1 MNPIRII
8 SLLLFAAASA
18 QAEVKLHALFT
29 DGAVLQRE
37 LPLPIWGTATAGEK
51 VTVSLA
57 GQTAS
62 TMAKDGRWQVKL
74 KPLRAGGP
82 HVLTVEGTNKLE
94 VKDVLVGEVWLCSG
108 QSNMAFTLSQADNAA
123 AAVPASANAHIR
135 LFKVPG
141 NPQDGPQ
148 REVKGKWEPCNPQ
161 TTPGFSAVGYFFGRD
176 LQLAL
181 GVPIG
186 LIGSSVGGTPAQ
198 AWTSRSALE
207 ATPAGKPHLEAYAAA
222 LLGKDTAE
230 EKFAQDT
237 QAWKAEVA
245 AAKAAGKPAPR
256 GPRRGPRP
264 PGYRGAGRPAGL
276 YNGMIAP
283 LAPVAMRGAIWY
295 QGEANAGTP
304 DNYRELLPAMIR
316 NWRQDFNPDLTF
328 LIVQLAPYDR
338 PAPEQWAFF
347 RETQRQIALH
357 TPKTGL
363 AAIPDAGDPTDIHPT
378 HKEPA
383 GQRLALAAQAIAYG
397 KKITWSGP
405 ALKSA
410 AFAKGKATLSFDQI
424 GGGLAARDGELTG
437 FALAG
442 ADRKFVPASAK
453 ITGGKIEVS
462 SAEVAEPKAVRYAWK
477 NMPDGNLWNKDGLPA
492 SPFRTDDWPLQ
503 ATARSSPRTS
513 GKATPEAK

>member
-1 MNPIRII
+1 MKPIRII
-8 SLLLFAAASA
+8 SLLLLAAVSA
-18 QAEVKLHALFT
+18 QAEVRLHALFT

-37 LPLPIWGTATAGEK
+37 LPLPIWGTASAGEK
-51 VTVSLA
+51 VIVSLA
-57 GQTAS
+57 GQTA
-62 TMAKDGRWQVKL
+62 TTTATDGRWQVKL
-74 KPLRAGGP
+74 KPLKAGGP
-82 HVLTVEGTNKLE
+82 HVLTVEGSNKLE

-108 QSNMAFTLSQADNAA
+108 QSNMAFTLSGADNAA
-123 AAVPASANAHIR
+123 TIVPASANASIR
-135 LFKVPG
+135 LFRVPG
-141 NPQDGPQ
+141 NPQGEPQ
-148 REVKGKWEPCNPQ
+148 RDVKAKWEPCNPQ

-176 LQLAL
+176 LQQSL

-198 AWTSRSALE
+198 AWTSKPTLE
-207 ATPAGKPHLEAYAAA
+207 ATPAGKPHLEAYAAL
-222 LLGKDTAE
+222 LLGKDRAE

-237 QAWKAEVA
+237 AAWKVEAA

-256 GPRRGPRP
+256 APRP
-264 PGYRGAGRPAGL
+264 PAYRGNSRPAGL

-283 LAPVAMRGAIWY
+283 LAPFAMRGAIWY

-316 NWRQDFNPDLTF
+316 NWRHDFNPDLTF

-383 GQRLALAAQAIAYG
+383 GQRLALAALAIAYG

-405 ALKSA
+405 AFKSA
-410 AFAKGKATLSFDQI
+410 ALTKGKVTLSFDQV
-424 GGGLAARDGELTG
+424 GSGLVARGGELTG
-437 FALAG
+437 FTLAG

-453 ITGGKIEVS
+453 ITDGKIEVS
-462 SAEVAEPKAVRYAWK
+462 SAEVAEPKAVRYAWR
-477 NMPDGNLWNKDGLPA
+477 NMPDGNLWNQAGLPA
-492 SPFRTDDWPLQ
+492 SPFRTDDWPR
-503 ATARSSPRTS
+503 ATAKSAPKSPV
-513 GKATPEAK
+513 KATP

>member
-1 MNPIRII
+1 MNPIRIV

-18 QAEVKLHALFT
+18 QGEVRLHALFT

-37 LPLPIWGTATAGEK
+37 LPLPIWGTASAGEK

-57 GQTAS
+57 GQTA
-62 TMAKDGRWQVKL
+62 TTTAKDGRWLVKL
-74 KPLRAGGP
+74 RPLKAGGP
-82 HVLTVEGTNKLE
+82 HVLKVEGTNKLE

-108 QSNMAFTLSQADNAA
+108 QSNMAFTLSEADNAA
-123 AAVPASANAHIR
+123 TVVPASANAQVR

-141 NPQDGPQ
+141 NAQDEPQ
-148 REVKGKWEPCNPQ
+148 REVKGKWEPCNPR
-161 TTPGFSAVGYFFGRD
+161 TSPSFSAVGYFFGRD
-176 LQLAL
+176 LQKAL

-198 AWTSRSALE
+198 AWTGMPTLE
-207 ATPAGKPHLEAYAAA
+207 TTPSGKPHLQAHAAL
-222 LLGKDTAE
+222 LLGKDQAE
-230 EKFAQDT
+230 KKFVEDT
-237 QAWKAEVA
+237 EAWKVEVA

-256 GPRRGPRP
+256 APRP
-264 PGYRGAGRPAGL
+264 PAYRGKNRPAGL

-283 LAPVAMRGAIWY
+283 LAPFAMRGAIWY

-304 DNYRELLPAMIR
+304 DNYRELLPAMIGD
-316 NWRQDFNPDLTF
+316 WRQDFNPDLTF

-347 RETQRQIALH
+347 RETQRQIVLH
-357 TPKTGL
+357 TRKTGL

-437 FALAG
+437 FTLAG

-453 ITGGKIEVS
+453 ITGGKLEVS

-513 GKATPEAK
+513 GKATLEAK